1 MKRKTEGRKLR
12 PPKNSWPAGEASASV
27 LFIAQLFREML
38 TASTYES
45 FRVSTLDIKSRIR
58 EMRSVLADIKQERI
72 PIISIEPCLN
82 ELYYTISSDP
92 IAEKIVGREIEMLMK
107 AWPRDRISEKTLKL
121 YSSFMLSLYNKL
133 EKDYKSEL
141 EIGIIETSKLA
152 NQKDKIKSL
161 VNLYCSLLIND
172 GYSPDFILSKIQ
184 DRFFNK
190 DIKKVERRTL
200 ARFFASFSNSEFTYQ
215 VFIPVS
221 SHLGSYA
228 EKMGMNNMW
237 VKPLTDLPSDAQVRF
252 SAQKDFDNSNK
263 YFVVQLERC
272 DPYSALSIVNEILSS
287 IVAMTYL
294 GKRTVNL
301 QWRKYGYVK
310 LRKAAQGEILVNR
323 QIVFQKK
330 SNFLGT
336 RIIKE
341 LTSTAKNILTE
352 FNPQSMDRLLS
363 AVNISALSRSSQ
375 RPENQLITLWSA
387 IEVLLSDPPRGVPR
401 IVHYVDMLTPC
412 ICIKYARRYIVA
424 IVDELRV
431 HHSKHLRDF
440 FKRSEFE
447 KDVDIYTNFTRL
459 VFEDALKPLHQD
471 FCAPMGSNPLAL
483 YRLWKLEK
491 NFGTRGTFLK
501 SLETHENRVRW
512 QLHRIYRTRNS
523 IVHSG
528 RIPSFLSPLVMNV
541 SEYLRGSLIP
551 ILNRAS
557 SLQTK
562 ADIDQIVSEIRFDY
576 ELIKSELNDGG
587 SKSKFTQGELG
598 KFHR

>member
-200 ARFFASFSNSEFTYQ
+200 ARF
-215 VFIPVS
+215 
-221 SHLGSYA
+221 L
-228 EKMGMNNMW
+228 
-237 VKPLTDLPSDAQVRF
+237 
-252 SAQKDFDNSNK
+252 
-263 YFVVQLERC
+263 
-272 DPYSALSIVNEILSS
+272 
-287 IVAMTYL
+287 
-294 GKRTVNL
+294 
-301 QWRKYGYVK
+301 
-310 LRKAAQGEILVNR
+310 
-323 QIVFQKK
+323 
-330 SNFLGT
+330 
-336 RIIKE
+336 
-341 LTSTAKNILTE
+341 
-352 FNPQSMDRLLS
+352 
-363 AVNISALSRSSQ
+363 
-375 RPENQLITLWSA
+375 
-387 IEVLLSDPPRGVPR
+387 
-401 IVHYVDMLTPC
+401 
-412 ICIKYARRYIVA
+412 
-424 IVDELRV
+424 
-431 HHSKHLRDF
+431 HHSQILNLPIK
-440 FKRSEFE
+440 
-447 KDVDIYTNFTRL
+447 
-459 VFEDALKPLHQD
+459 
-471 FCAPMGSNPLAL
+471 CL
-483 YRLWKLEK
+483 YRYHLILAH
-491 NFGTRGTFLK
+491 TLK
-501 SLETHENRVRW
+501 RW
-512 QLHRIYRTRNS
+512 
-523 IVHSG
+523 V
-528 RIPSFLSPLVMNV
+528 
-541 SEYLRGSLIP
+541 
-551 ILNRAS
+551 
-557 SLQTK
+557 
-562 ADIDQIVSEIRFDY
+562 
-576 ELIKSELNDGG
+576 
-587 SKSKFTQGELG
+587 
-598 KFHR
+598 